1 LKLLVEFSH
10 PAQVHKFKHTLFGL
24 QRRGVE
30 VLILSRDKDVMLE
43 LLDGLSLPHRCI
55 SRAQS
60 SRLTSFMELLLREW
74 RVFLCVLQ
82 FKPDVLLSAH
92 SIAITHIGWLLRI
105 PRLVH
110 EDTEFGTLQQKLY
123 IPFASKIITST
134 AYYLDWGKRQTRI
147 PSLEPLAYL
156 HPNYFKPDI
165 SRLKTYGL
173 SEKTRYA
180 VVRIVA
186 WQAMHDKGLE
196 GMNTTQ
202 LKDVISLLYSI
213 GYEKII
219 LSSEIDLDIELSH
232 KVIQPEPQDL
242 HHALAFSSI
251 CLSESITVAG
261 EAAVLG
267 VPTLLV
273 NPLRAGHSLELERY
287 GLIER
292 HNELKNALTRAAK
305 LASDE
310 TAIGIWSDAR
320 ARLLREKSDMTQAFT
335 DIILESINARLRK

>member
-1 LKLLVEFSH
+1 
-10 PAQVHKFKHTLFGL
+10 
-24 QRRGVE
+24 
-30 VLILSRDKDVMLE
+30 MLE

-60 SRLTSFMELLLREW
+60 GGVRSFLELLLREW

-82 FKPDVLLSAH
+82 FKPDVLFSAH
-92 SIAITHIGWLLRI
+92 SIATTHIGWLLRI

-134 AYYLDWGKRQTRI
+134 AYYLDWGKRHTRI

-156 HPNYFKPDI
+156 HPNYFKPDT
-165 SRLKTYGL
+165 SRLKPYGL
-173 SEKTRYA
+173 SVKTRYA
-180 VVRIVA
+180 VVRLVA
-186 WQAMHDKGLE
+186 WQAMHDRGLE
-196 GMNTTQ
+196 GMDTVK
-202 LKDVISLLYSI
+202 LKEVIALLNSM
-213 GYEKII
+213 GYKNVV
-219 LSSEIDLDIELSH
+219 LSSEIELDIKLSD
-232 KVIQPEPQDL
+232 KVIQPDPQDL
-242 HHALAFSSI
+242 HHMLAYASI

-267 VPTLLV
+267 IPTLLV
-273 NPLRAGHSLELERY
+273 NPLRAGHSLELEKY

-292 HNELKNALTRAAK
+292 HHELKNALMRAAE

-310 TAIGIWSDAR
+310 TAIGRWTAAR
-320 ARLLREKSDMTQAFT
+320 TRLLQEKSDMTQAFT
-335 DIILESINARLRK
+335 DIILDSINARLQK